1 MIVLQLMNRIR
12 GKTVHLFATPE
23 TNLRN
28 EAYLS
33 TRQSLLFTDI
43 NNVNVYDETLAE
55 ERLTFY
61 FR

>member
-1 MIVLQLMNRIR
+1 MIVLHLMDRIR
-12 GKTVHLFATPE
+12 GKTVHLFATPG
-23 TNLRN
+23 TDVRN
-28 EAYLS
+28 GTYLS

-43 NNVNVYDETLAE
+43 NDVNVYDETLAE